1 MWRSIFLILMMVV
14 PPVFAQDAL
23 SIAEKSEALY
33 QRAGSFTTRFT
44 QQVSTGGFFEDEQT
58 SGVLLM
64 EYPDRFRIET
74 PEQVIACDGD
84 TIWSYSVENKQVTI
98 EQVDKTE
105 DLVTPADYLFNF
117 RENYNIAFDTTL
129 TLNDIKTYKLLL
141 HSKSG
146 EDYVQS
152 MELYVNGD
160 TYAVSR
166 VKYTDINDNIITIDF
181 SDLEL
186 GTKIDSQRFR
196 FKTPRGIEEVR
207 LP

>member
-1 MWRSIFLILMMVV
+1 MLV
-14 PPVFAQDAL
+14 PVTRAQDAL
-23 SIAEKSEALY
+23 SIAEKSEVLY
-33 QRAGSFTTRFT
+33 QRAGSFTTKFV
-44 QQVSTGGFFEDEQT
+44 QSVSTGGFFEDEIT
-58 SGVLLM
+58 SGLLLM

-84 TIWSYSVENKQVTI
+84 TIWSYSVENRQVTI

-117 RENYNIAFDTTL
+117 RENYNIAFDTVL
-129 TLNDIKTYKLLL
+129 TLNDAKTYKLLL

-146 EDYVQS
+146 DDYVQS
-152 MELYVNGD
+152 MELYVDAG
-160 TYAVSR
+160 TFAVAR

-186 GTKIDSQRFR
+186 GPKIDSQRFR
-196 FKTPRGIEEVR
+196 FKTPKGIEEVR